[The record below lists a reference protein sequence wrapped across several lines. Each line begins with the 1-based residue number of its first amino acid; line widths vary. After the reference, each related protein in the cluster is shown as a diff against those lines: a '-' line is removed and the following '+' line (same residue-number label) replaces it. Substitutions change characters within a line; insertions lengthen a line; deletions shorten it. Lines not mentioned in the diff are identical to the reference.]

1 MTDQVDHRPGRKS
14 EIAGFHEVA
23 IIAGTARRRRFS
35 LEEKRRVVAESLD
48 PAVSVSAVAA
58 RHGINPN
65 QLFAWRKRL
74 REDVLMARAPVAA
87 ASAATGG
94 PPPDSDLIEIVAE
107 GVTIRVRSGVD
118 GAALRRVLA
127 ALRAVR

>member
-1 MTDQVDHRPGRKS
+1 MPGRTR

-23 IIAGTARRRRFS
+23 IITGTARRRRFS
-35 LEEKRRVVAESLD
+35 LEEKMHVVAESLD

-74 REDVLMARAPVAA
+74 REDVVKARPPMAP
-87 ASAATGG
+87 ASAESDG
-94 PPPDSDLIEIVAE
+94 PPPAADLIEIVAE

-118 GAALRRVLA
+118 AAALRRVLT